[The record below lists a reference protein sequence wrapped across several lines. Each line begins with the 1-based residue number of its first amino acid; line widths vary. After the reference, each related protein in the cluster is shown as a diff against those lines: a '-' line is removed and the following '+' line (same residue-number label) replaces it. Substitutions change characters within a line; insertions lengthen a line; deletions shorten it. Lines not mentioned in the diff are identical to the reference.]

1 MRLKAFTA
9 IILGLAG
16 CGVVAIVQA
25 QDSAPPPLSDPAP
38 GETEAQSTA
47 DAGKTDPAAAGN
59 SGAADLAL
67 EAAQAS
73 SVGSSTSIYSVRSAA
88 AVEQVPSASPT
99 RRSTTLEQRLQRI
112 RISAPDE
119 DDVNSLRT
127 DESRSPSALV
137 VGEPRTLRPP
147 RTLDSSSSILSPT
160 VGTGITPVN
169 STLPGD
175 APQSSR
181 RRAQRNSPNQAT
193 DSPSTSS
200 PAADLFNRDSR
211 RSLPSRAAVDSV
223 TPQNSAS
230 NRPQAV
236 SGSPATSLKVSDS
249 LTPMPTP
256 ANQENSI
263 ADRPLEPTA
272 DSDPEGELPSGDG
285 AEDQLFSTRGA
296 VLNVGTAGPRTVV
309 IGKDAVYTI
318 RVQNMGN
325 SDAKDVIVVASM
337 PGWTDVIATETSAG
351 RAHSE
356 AVEGGEGR
364 IAWSIDRVAA
374 NQYEVLQL
382 TLVARENRP
391 FQLGVGWTFKPV
403 SAQAQI
409 VVQEPK
415 LEMSLSGPTDILFG
429 ETKMFTVDVDN
440 PGTGSA
446 ENVVV
451 HLLPVAADGGL
462 AGTKQLGTLEA
473 GERRQMKIE
482 LVAEQAGRL
491 QIRAQAFADGGLR
504 TEANAEVMV
513 RRGQIELELRAPE
526 IKYAGTAA
534 TYELQVVN
542 TGDAIAEDVTLE
554 AQLPLGSDYVAR
566 YGEGELDES
575 GRQVTWS
582 IGALRPGAVKELEF
596 QCVLGSAGA
605 NQLEITAR
613 ANSGLIARDTA
624 ITLVEALADL
634 KLTVNDPQGP
644 VPVGEE
650 SAYEIRVTNRGT
662 KAAEDVRVFAF
673 FSEGIEP
680 VGIEGGRAKVE
691 TGQVIFQPINRLEAG
706 QELQLQIR
714 ARADVEGNHIFRV
727 EVECAD
733 LGTELAAQETTRFYG
748 TSAAPGI
755 VRPADVRR

>member
-73 SVGSSTSIYSVRSAA
+73 PAGSSTSIYAVRSAA
-88 AVEQVPSASPT
+88 AAEQVPSASPT

-112 RISAPDE
+112 RNSAPDE
-119 DDVNSLRT
+119 DDLNSFRT

-211 RSLPSRAAVDSV
+211 RSLPFRAAVDSV

-236 SGSPATSLKVSDS
+236 SGSPATSLEVGDS

-325 SDAKDVIVVASM
+325 SDAKDVVVVASM

-351 RAHSE
+351 RAQSE

-482 LVAEQAGRL
+482 LIAEQAGRL

-582 IGALRPGAVKELEF
+582 IGALRPGAVKDLEF

-624 ITLVEALADL
+624 VTLVEALADL

-650 SAYEIRVTNRGT
+650 SEYEIRVTNRGT

-680 VGIEGGRAKVE
+680 IGIEGGRAKVE
-691 TGQVIFQPINRLEAG
+691 AGQVIFQPINRLEAG

-733 LGTELAAQETTRFYG
+733 PGTELAAQETTRFYG

>member
-1 MRLKAFTA
+1 
-9 IILGLAG
+9 
-16 CGVVAIVQA
+16 
-25 QDSAPPPLSDPAP
+25 
-38 GETEAQSTA
+38 
-47 DAGKTDPAAAGN
+47 
-59 SGAADLAL
+59 
-67 EAAQAS
+67 
-73 SVGSSTSIYSVRSAA
+73 
-88 AVEQVPSASPT
+88 
-99 RRSTTLEQRLQRI
+99 
-112 RISAPDE
+112 
-119 DDVNSLRT
+119 
-127 DESRSPSALV
+127 
-137 VGEPRTLRPP
+137 
-147 RTLDSSSSILSPT
+147 
-160 VGTGITPVN
+160 
-169 STLPGD
+169 
-175 APQSSR
+175 
-181 RRAQRNSPNQAT
+181 
-193 DSPSTSS
+193 
-200 PAADLFNRDSR
+200 
-211 RSLPSRAAVDSV
+211 
-223 TPQNSAS
+223 
-230 NRPQAV
+230 
-236 SGSPATSLKVSDS
+236 
-249 LTPMPTP
+249 
-256 ANQENSI
+256 
-263 ADRPLEPTA
+263 LEPTA
-272 DSDPEGELPSGDG
+272 DSDPEVELPSGDG

-325 SDAKDVIVVASM
+325 SDAKDVVVVASM

-351 RAHSE
+351 RAQSE

-482 LVAEQAGRL
+482 LIAEQAGRL

-624 ITLVEALADL
+624 VTLVEALADL

-650 SAYEIRVTNRGT
+650 SEYEIRVTNRGT

-691 TGQVIFQPINRLEAG
+691 AGQVIFQPINRLEAG

-733 LGTELAAQETTRFYG
+733 PGTELAAQETTRFYG